1 MGLQDLLLNGGS
13 SLSKHDGATPP
24 TNPLTLKTSKL
35 HSTAAGE
42 PGYSLD
48 GADKAEVSRAYNS
61 YNDGAINPLPQPSG
75 LDLNG
80 KTPAGYSNP
89 ETGQTFP

>member
-1 MGLQDLLLNGGS
+1 MGILDLLKKEGS
-13 SLSKHDGATPP
+13 ALSKHDGATPP

-35 HSTAAGE
+35 HAQADGTA
-42 PGYSLD
+42 GYSLD
-48 GADKAEVSRAYNS
+48 GADKAEVSRAYNE
-61 YNDGAINPLPQPSG
+61 YNDGAINPLLQPSG

-80 KTPAGYSNP
+80 KTPAGYTNP

>member
-1 MGLQDLLLNGGS
+1 MGILDLLKKEGS
-13 SLSKHDGATPP
+13 ALSKHDGATPP

-35 HSTAAGE
+35 HAQADGTA
-42 PGYSLD
+42 GYSLD
-48 GADKAEVSRAYNS
+48 GADKAEVSRAYNA
-61 YNDGAINPLPQPSG
+61 YDNGQANVVPQPSG

-80 KTPAGYSNP
+80 KTPTGYSNP